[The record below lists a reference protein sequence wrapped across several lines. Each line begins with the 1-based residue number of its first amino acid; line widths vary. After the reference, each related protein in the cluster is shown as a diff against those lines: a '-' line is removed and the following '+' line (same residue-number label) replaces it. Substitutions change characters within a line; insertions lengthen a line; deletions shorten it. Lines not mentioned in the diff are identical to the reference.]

1 MRDAAAVHVAHR
13 GSELFDDAQTGIGI
27 ELASALG
34 EEKKEEEKRKLMDER
49 VREEVQKMLRENGA
63 EYADRESGSEKQVND
78 EEISDKTQK

>member
-1 MRDAAAVHVAHR
+1 MKKRCSIMKAILAALLAAAMCVPA
-13 GSELFDDAQTGIGI
+13 A
-27 ELASALG
+27 ALG

-63 EYADRESGSEKQVND
+63 EHADRESGSEKQVND

>member
-1 MRDAAAVHVAHR
+1 MP
-13 GSELFDDAQTGIGI
+13 EI
-27 ELASALG
+27 ASALG

-63 EYADRESGSEKQVND
+63 EHADRESGSEKQVND